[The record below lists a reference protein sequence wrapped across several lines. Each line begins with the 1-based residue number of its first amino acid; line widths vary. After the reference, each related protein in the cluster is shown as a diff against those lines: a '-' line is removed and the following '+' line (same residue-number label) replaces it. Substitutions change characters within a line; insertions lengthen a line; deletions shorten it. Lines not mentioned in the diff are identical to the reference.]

1 MSSSTGF
8 FGFLFGFFAFLILMA
23 ASSGSAQ
30 SKEMTVQW
38 KDGLRFESPES
49 EVSMKLGGRIL
60 NDWAWFPERSD
71 ASVSTSD
78 ATEFRRARIYLAG
91 KLGGGLIFKSQIDFS
106 SGEVAFKDM
115 YMGIEDLPVVGEL
128 RVGQMKEPF
137 SLEELTSSNYITFME
152 RSPAAAFDAERN
164 TGIMVQ
170 NAWSNERVLASLG
183 IFRDTNETGAGRGD
197 AKYNYSA
204 RLSGLPYEDTENHR
218 LIHLGMAGSFRKTQ
232 DGMYQVSIR
241 PSSHLTDKILHSDV
255 LMANE
260 YALAGFEAAAE
271 MGPFSVDAEYR
282 LANVNAITASNPNL
296 SGFYVAGSWFLTG
309 ENRPYNH
316 SEGAFGH
323 VKPSKPLGSGSGAW
337 EFAVRVTHVDLSDA
351 DGGQLDDYTVGIN
364 WYANNNARVMLNYVY
379 SDANEHGQFSG
390 LQTRFMVYF

>member
-1 MSSSTGF
+1 MSPSTRSFGVLS
-8 FGFLFGFFAFLILMA
+8 GFLMFLALSA

-30 SKEMTVQW
+30 SKEMSVQW

-49 EVSMKLGGRIL
+49 DVSIKLGGRIL

-170 NAWSNERVLASLG
+170 NSWSKERVLASAG
-183 IFRDTNETGAGRGD
+183 IFRDTNETGAGSGD
-197 AKYNYSA
+197 AKYNYSV

-218 LIHLGMAGSFRKTQ
+218 LLHLGVAGSLRKTP
-232 DGMYQVSIR
+232 DGMYQMSIR
-241 PSSHLTDKILHSDV
+241 PSSHLTNKILHSEV

-260 YALAGFEAAAE
+260 YSLAGFEASAV
-271 MGPFSVDAEYR
+271 MGSFSLDAEYR
-282 LANVNAITASNPNL
+282 LTNVNLISGDNPNL
-296 SGFYVAGSWFLTG
+296 SGFYVSGSWFLTG
-309 ENRPYNH
+309 ESRPYKH

-323 VKPSKPLGSGSGAW
+323 LKPNRPLGTGPGAW
-337 EFAVRVTHVDLSDA
+337 EFAVRAAHVDLSDA
-351 DGGQLDDYTVGIN
+351 NGGQLDDYTAGIN

-379 SDANEHGQFSG
+379 SDANEYGQFSG

>member
-1 MSSSTGF
+1 LRSF
-8 FGFLFGFFAFLILMA
+8 FVLLALSA
-23 ASSGSAQ
+23 ASSGAAQ
-30 SKEMTVQW
+30 SKEMTVEW
-38 KDGLRFESPES
+38 KDGLRFESPDS
-49 EVSMKLGGRIL
+49 EVYLKLGGRIL

-170 NAWSNERVLASLG
+170 NGWSNQRVLASLG
-183 IFRDTNETGAGRGD
+183 IFRNTDETGSGSGD
-197 AKYNYSA
+197 ARYNYSA
-204 RLSGLPYEDTENHR
+204 RLSGLPYEDTEHHR
-218 LIHLGMAGSFRKTQ
+218 LIHLGIAGSLRKTP
-232 DGMYQVSIR
+232 DGMYQMSIR

-255 LMANE
+255 LMAKE
-260 YALAGFEAAAE
+260 YSLAGFEAAAAI
-271 MGPFSVDAEYR
+271 GPFSVDAEYR
-282 LANVNAITASNPNL
+282 LTNVNVIGGDNPNL
-296 SGFYVAGSWFLTG
+296 TGFYLAGSWFLTG

-316 SEGAFGH
+316 FEGAFGR
-323 VKPSKPLGSGSGAW
+323 VKPIKPLGSGPGAW
-337 EFAVRVTHVDLSDA
+337 ELAVRIAHVDLSEA
-351 DGGQLDDYTVGIN
+351 NGGQLDDYTAGIN
-364 WYANNNARVMLNYVY
+364 WYANNNARVMLNFVY
-379 SDANEHGQFSG
+379 SDANENGQFSG

>member
-1 MSSSTGF
+1 MSRSTRVS
-8 FGFLFGFFAFLILMA
+8 GFLSSLFVFSLVTG
-23 ASSGSAQ
+23 ASVGSAQ
-30 SKEMTVQW
+30 SAEMTVEW

-170 NAWSNERVLASLG
+170 NSWSDQRVLGSFG
-183 IFRDTNETGAGRGD
+183 IFRDTDETGAGSGD

-204 RLSGLPYEDTENHR
+204 RLSGLPYEDAENHR
-218 LIHLGMAGSFRKTQ
+218 LIHLGVAGSFRKTQ
-232 DGMYQVSIR
+232 DGTYQVSVR
-241 PSSHLTDKILHSDV
+241 PSSHLTSKILHSDV

-260 YALAGFEAAAE
+260 YSLAGFEAAAE

-282 LANVNAITASNPNL
+282 LTNVNVITGDNPNL
-296 SGFYVAGSWFLTG
+296 SGFYVAGSYFLTG
-309 ENRPYNH
+309 EHRPYKH

-323 VKPSKPLGSGSGAW
+323 VKPKKPLGSGAGAW
-337 EFAVRVTHVDLSDA
+337 ELALRVAHVDLSDA
-351 DGGQLDDYTVGIN
+351 NGGQLDDYTAGIN
-364 WYANNNARVMLNYVY
+364 WYATNNARVMLNYVY
-379 SDANEHGQFSG
+379 SDANEYGQFSG